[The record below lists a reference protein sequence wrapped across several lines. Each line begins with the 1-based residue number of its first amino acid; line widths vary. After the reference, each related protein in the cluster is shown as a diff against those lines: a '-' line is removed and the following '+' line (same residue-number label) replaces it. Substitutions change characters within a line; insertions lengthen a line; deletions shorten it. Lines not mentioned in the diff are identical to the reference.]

1 MGSDAGQSLQGAY
14 SVAVGNSAGRNFQGN
29 NAVAVGAYAGQN
41 SQAKYS
47 VSIGSASSSIG
58 EGSVCVGANTSANT
72 NGVAIGLGANAG
84 LGSITICANGG
95 LPAGPPGGL
104 YVNPIRPDNTQT
116 LALGY
121 NPTTSEI
128 VTTTGVVPV
137 ITPSSA
143 RSQRFTIPQ
152 ILNYAP
158 LGDGTWY
165 PFMTIYDSGGTNTN
179 VVAAFNNLNVN
190 TIIITMPFSVVLTGI
205 NNKNGGNRFRL
216 LINGNVVGPD
226 TGQFL
231 IPPVGPLGFGT
242 TNTYA
247 CTDLNLTFP
256 LVRGI
261 DYTASTVTNI
271 SVQVQGAYN
280 YNYYANYNPDHGDE
294 DYTTKGTVAGFV

>member
-1 MGSDAGQSLQGAY
+1 MGTDAGQAQQGSN
-14 SVAVGNSAGRNFQGN
+14 SVAIGYRAGAFFQ
-29 NAVAVGAYAGQN
+29 GQN
-41 SQAKYS
+41 SVAIGGNASTNSQGRSS
-47 VSIGSASSSIG
+47 VAIGSASGSIG

-95 LPAGPPGGL
+95 LPAGIPGGL
-104 YVNPIRPDNTQT
+104 YVNPIRTDNTQT

-137 ITPSSA
+137 ITPSSD

-152 ILNYAP
+152 IPNYAP
-158 LGDGTWY
+158 LGNGTWY

-190 TIIITMPFSVVLTGI
+190 TIIITMPFNVVLTGT
-205 NNKNGGNRFRL
+205 NQKNGGNRFRL
-216 LINGNVVGPD
+216 LINGSVVGLD

-231 IPPVGPLGFGT
+231 IPPAGPAGFGT

-247 CTDLNLTFP
+247 CICLNLTFP

-271 SVQVQGAYN
+271 SVQVQGSYN
-280 YNYYANYNPDHGDE
+280 YTYYANYNPDHADE